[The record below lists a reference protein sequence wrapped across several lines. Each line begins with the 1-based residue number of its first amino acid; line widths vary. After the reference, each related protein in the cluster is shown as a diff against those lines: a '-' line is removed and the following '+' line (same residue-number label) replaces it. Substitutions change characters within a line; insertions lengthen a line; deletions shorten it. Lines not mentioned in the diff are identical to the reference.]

1 MVNNVHVL
9 VTGGSRGIGKA
20 IVMNLLEKGYKVTFL
35 YHSSSNEAM
44 EIVNNGIENGYDVFA
59 YQCDI
64 KNYDMVRQTIKTII
78 AKQGQ
83 IDGLVNNSGITMD
96 CSLFLMKL
104 EQWEN
109 VIDTNLNGVFNV
121 TKALI
126 SHFMK
131 RKKGAIV
138 NVSSVAGL
146 KGIQG
151 QTNYCASKSGIIGFT
166 RSLAVET
173 AKYGIRVNAI
183 APGYIKTDMT
193 AAIND
198 NVKEQVYK
206 QIPMGREGTVEE
218 IAPMVEILL
227 SDVSSYITGQVISID
242 GGIMA

>member
-1 MVNNVHVL
+1 MVNNMHVL
-9 VTGGSRGIGKA
+9 VTGGSRGIGKG

-35 YHSSSNEAM
+35 YHSSNEAM
-44 EIVNNGIENGYDVFA
+44 EIVNDGIEKGYDVFA
-59 YQCDI
+59 YQCDV

-78 AKQGQ
+78 EEQGQ

-96 CSLFLMKL
+96 SSLFLMKL

-166 RSLAVET
+166 RALAIET

-198 NVKEQVYK
+198 KVKEQVYK

-242 GGIMA
+242 GGIMT